1 MISYNMIFLLI
12 TAKYTR
18 WNPHTTLQKRSATS
32 HDYEAGF
39 SFWNSKNNTIFT
51 LAFPP
56 FIWRLIICPDFLQFI
71 LFPFFITLRL
81 QIARRIFL
89 TKNSLER
96 YHVSSAIKRLAT
108 VGVFIWCIHQII
120 VSGFWQHCSA
130 RNPNF
135 LRICTS
141 FPFFLPF
148 LPYTYKV
155 YATH

>member
-96 YHVSSAIKRLAT
+96 YHVPSAIKRLAT

-141 FPFFLPF
+141 FPFFFTFPPLH
-148 LPYTYKV
+148 L
-155 YATH
+155 